1 MISPITGF
9 LVGLVVQMILP
20 YLSIIYNFY
29 NKTKVKNGEN
39 KTFNLQPPA
48 TALTI
53 MAGLQIPTVQSPPNH
68 IPSRM
73 PPLPMVALA
82 APLRSLTVSGN
93 HRLSHTS
100 TIRVDIPNRKRTRR
114 RNFSDKFE
122 HDVRGTLEWT
132 QSSTCQCQTRLES
145 LAYHI
150 NFVIPNSTGENNMIW
165 YTPHQS

>member
-1 MISPITGF
+1 
-9 LVGLVVQMILP
+9 MILP

-39 KTFNLQPPA
+39 NRPSTSSNSPDHN
-48 TALTI
+48 
-53 MAGLQIPTVQSPPNH
+53 GRPPNTYCSITTKPH
-68 IPSRM
+68 TITNASPTDGGVGGA
-73 PPLPMVALA
+73 VAVID
-82 APLRSLTVSGN
+82 P
-93 HRLSHTS
+93 TS

-122 HDVRGTLEWT
+122 HVVRGTLEWT
-132 QSSTCQCQTRLES
+132 QLRTCQCQTRLES

-150 NFVIPNSTGENNMIW
+150 NFVISNSTGENNIIW